1 MNAIL
6 KEDPPELRGST
17 PGISPGLVRLV
28 YRCLEK
34 RAGDRFR
41 SAHDLALALETV
53 SSERPGAE
61 DGASHAALVVHLATR
76 HKKLS
81 LATVAAIVL
90 AGGFYEFYRALAP
103 APATP
108 VTDVIDSLAVLPFE
122 NVGGHPDSE
131 YLSDGVAES
140 LIDELSR
147 RPDLKVM
154 ARSTSFRFRGKDV
167 DPRQVGRDLD
177 VGAVLTGR
185 VSARGDSL
193 LIGAELVDVARGTR
207 IWGEQYKTPLKD
219 IVALE
224 QDIAGEIS
232 RGLRLKLHPRDKT
245 LPSGRHTEDG
255 EAYRLYLLSRY
266 EMNNL
271 RTPERIKK
279 ALEYA
284 QQAVESDATYAPA
297 YAMVAQAYLM
307 LGGHEF
313 LSNKEAMSRARTAA
327 LKALE
332 IDETVPEAHMAL
344 GWVRAVFDWDWAGAD
359 RAFRRAI
366 ELNPNSPDAHFGYS
380 GYLAPMGRFQ
390 EGMAHAQ
397 RALELDPL
405 TPQRRRR
412 IGQMHYFSRQYDR
425 ALGTFRA
432 ALEFDP
438 ELGGAHFWLGWIYR
452 EKGMFEEAIAEF
464 RKALG
469 DEPRQ
474 PPTVGHLGNAYARA
488 GRVREARECLRELK
502 QRSKVD
508 TVGTYE
514 VAFIHAGL
522 GEKDEAFEWLEKAYA
537 DRDQGMLYLKVDPTL
552 DPLRSEPRFHDLL
565 RRMNF
570 PS

>member
-1 MNAIL
+1 
-6 KEDPPELRGST
+6 
-17 PGISPGLVRLV
+17 
-28 YRCLEK
+28 
-34 RAGDRFR
+34 
-41 SAHDLALALETV
+41 
-53 SSERPGAE
+53 
-61 DGASHAALVVHLATR
+61 
-76 HKKLS
+76 
-81 LATVAAIVL
+81 
-90 AGGFYEFYRALAP
+90 
-103 APATP
+103 
-108 VTDVIDSLAVLPFE
+108 
-122 NVGGHPDSE
+122 
-131 YLSDGVAES
+131 
-140 LIDELSR
+140 
-147 RPDLKVM
+147 
-154 ARSTSFRFRGKDV
+154 
-167 DPRQVGRDLD
+167 
-177 VGAVLTGR
+177 
-185 VSARGDSL
+185 
-193 LIGAELVDVARGTR
+193 
-207 IWGEQYKTPLKD
+207 
-219 IVALE
+219 
-224 QDIAGEIS
+224 
-232 RGLRLKLHPRDKT
+232 
-245 LPSGRHTEDG
+245 
-255 EAYRLYLLSRY
+255 
-266 EMNNL
+266 MNNL

-474 PPTVGHLGNAYARA
+474 PPTVGHLGNAYART